1 MFTGLIQFLGK
12 ILNIIMKNQAIILRI
27 EPYCLISEYQKG
39 ESIAVNGVCL
49 SIINFGSN
57 WFEVYVSRE
66 TILKSNLK
74 NLKIGLKVNLE
85 RALLIGDR
93 LGGHFVTGHIDTT
106 AKLIKTE
113 NIGSSKR
120 LIFLVDKKYSANLVE
135 KGSIA
140 LDGISLTLN
149 KCDSDTFEVNIIPE
163 TLQKTNVFNWS
174 PGSLV
179 NVEFDLIGKHVQK
192 VLLNSQGAKIEKTIL
207 KHFGINN
214 E

>member
-1 MFTGLIQFLGK
+1 MFTGLIQCLGK
-12 ILNIIMKNQAIILRI
+12 ILNIIIKNQAIILRI
-27 EPYCLISEYQKG
+27 EPCYLISEYQKG

-57 WFEVYVSRE
+57 WFEVYVSGE
-66 TILKSNLK
+66 TILKSNLE

-135 KGSIA
+135 KGSIT

-149 KCDSDTFEVNIIPE
+149 KCDSNTFEVNIIPE

-192 VLLNSQGAKIEKTIL
+192 VLLNSQGAKIEETIL
-207 KHFGINN
+207 KHFGTNN